1 MLNGRVLR
9 ELTVVLLI
17 AGALDQLVQIELKG
31 NDNLVNVHSLARLGV
46 NLADPAQHGAAG
58 QNLSRTAR
66 LQKGIA
72 LALDGTEADL
82 LDAQLGEQLLDNALA
97 KEETQL
103 AVLHV
108 PGLLAPLAREHTRH
122 GLGLLGQAG
131 VLATVEQ
138 AADLVQ
144 MHVRRAVGLVVGH
157 RLQQTRQ
164 QRAAHLGLLG
174 HQRVH
179 EHHGATAAL
188 GGHTDLLQVARGG
201 KAKSRGLVEAAGAQD
216 LTDLTGELLLAGQ
229 AADVVL
235 GSRDGRRHAAHAP
248 QAQDLLD
255 QIDLARQVGAEAGR
269 SDHKVLAV
277 TLDGAAQAG
286 ERTLDK
292 VGLDVGTAD
301 GVHAG
306 QAQLNAVDGLGR
318 GENVDIAGSNLAAG
332 DLLDERAGNVGDI
345 HAASLVNLALKA
357 NGGVGDQRQIAAG
370 VRGATGVKAGA
381 LDHHVDG
388 VVLDLG
394 IHAAHNAGQRHGAL
408 AVGDEAHAGVEH
420 ALLAIERRKLLVLL
434 GGANHHA
441 AVAVALGKGRQVKGM
456 QRLTGEHHHVVGDVD
471 DVVVRTHAQGVKA
484 LDHPVGR
491 RADLHVAHDA
501 GDIAVAQALVG
512 NLDGKLVVGRAA
524 SLRLDGGQLHVE
536 IAVENGTGLA
546 GHADHG
552 QAIGT
557 VGRDLAV
564 EHGVARAHI
573 LGKRHAAG
581 RILGQDHDAGVVA
594 AQTEL
599 ARGAVHAHGHD
610 AAQLALL
617 DLDVAG
623 QLGTDHGRDDV
634 VAGLKV
640 LRAADNLQRSGVA
653 VGVEVLVAHV
663 DRAHIHMVAIG
674 VRGLGEHLG
683 GHHMV
688 EGLAHGVD
696 RLDLGAGTDIFVRKG
711 LGILRNIDHGLEPVV
726 RNTHLALLSY

>member
-1 MLNGRVLR
+1 M
-9 ELTVVLLI
+9 
-17 AGALDQLVQIELKG
+17 
-31 NDNLVNVHSLARLGV
+31 
-46 NLADPAQHGAAG
+46 
-58 QNLSRTAR
+58 
-66 LQKGIA
+66 
-72 LALDGTEADL
+72 
-82 LDAQLGEQLLDNALA
+82 
-97 KEETQL
+97 
-103 AVLHV
+103 
-108 PGLLAPLAREHTRH
+108 
-122 GLGLLGQAG
+122 
-131 VLATVEQ
+131 
-138 AADLVQ
+138 
-144 MHVRRAVGLVVGH
+144 
-157 RLQQTRQ
+157 
-164 QRAAHLGLLG
+164 
-174 HQRVH
+174 
-179 EHHGATAAL
+179 
-188 GGHTDLLQVARGG
+188 
-201 KAKSRGLVEAAGAQD
+201 
-216 LTDLTGELLLAGQ
+216 
-229 AADVVL
+229 
-235 GSRDGRRHAAHAP
+235 
-248 QAQDLLD
+248 
-255 QIDLARQVGAEAGR
+255 
-269 SDHKVLAV
+269 
-277 TLDGAAQAG
+277 
-286 ERTLDK
+286 
-292 VGLDVGTAD
+292 
-301 GVHAG
+301 HAG
-306 QAQLNAVDGLGR
+306 QAQLDAVDGLGR
-318 GENVDIAGSNLAAG
+318 GENIDIAGSNLAAG

-370 VRGATGVKAGA
+370 VRGATGVEASA

-408 AVGDEAHAGVEH
+408 AVGDKAHAGVEH
-420 ALLAIERRKLLVLL
+420 ALFAIERREFLILL

-441 AVAVALGKGRQVKGM
+441 TVAIALGKGVQVKGV

-564 EHGVARAHI
+564 EHSITRAHV
-573 LGKRHAAG
+573 LGKRHTAG
-581 RILGQDHDAGVVA
+581 RVLGQNHDAGVVA
-594 AQTEL
+594 TQAEL
-599 ARGAVHAHGHD
+599 ARRAVHAHGHD
-610 AAQLALL
+610 AAKLALL

-623 QLGTDHGRDDV
+623 QDSADHGRDDV
-634 VAGLKV
+634 VAGLEV
-640 LRAADNLQRSGVA
+640 LRAADDLQRSGIA
-653 VGVEVLVAHV
+653 VGIEVLVAHI
-663 DRAHIHMVAIG
+663 DRAHIHVVAIG

-683 GHHMV
+683 GHHVV

-726 RNTHLALLSY
+726 RNAHLTGLLS

>member
-1 MLNGRVLR
+1 M
-9 ELTVVLLI
+9 
-17 AGALDQLVQIELKG
+17 
-31 NDNLVNVHSLARLGV
+31 
-46 NLADPAQHGAAG
+46 
-58 QNLSRTAR
+58 
-66 LQKGIA
+66 
-72 LALDGTEADL
+72 
-82 LDAQLGEQLLDNALA
+82 
-97 KEETQL
+97 
-103 AVLHV
+103 
-108 PGLLAPLAREHTRH
+108 
-122 GLGLLGQAG
+122 
-131 VLATVEQ
+131 
-138 AADLVQ
+138 
-144 MHVRRAVGLVVGH
+144 
-157 RLQQTRQ
+157 
-164 QRAAHLGLLG
+164 
-174 HQRVH
+174 
-179 EHHGATAAL
+179 
-188 GGHTDLLQVARGG
+188 
-201 KAKSRGLVEAAGAQD
+201 
-216 LTDLTGELLLAGQ
+216 
-229 AADVVL
+229 VL
-235 GSRDGRRHAAHAP
+235 GSWDGRRHAAHAP

-255 QIDLARQVGAEAGR
+255 QVDLARQVGAEARR

-277 TLDGAAQAG
+277 ALDGAAQTG

-301 GVHAG
+301 GMHAG
-306 QAQLNAVDGLGR
+306 QAQLDAVDGLGR
-318 GENVDIAGSNLAAG
+318 GENVNIAGSNLAAG
-332 DLLDERAGNVGDI
+332 DLLDERTGNVGDI
-345 HAASLVNLALKA
+345 HAAGLVDLALKA
-357 NGGVGDQRQIAAG
+357 NGGVGDQRQITAG
-370 VRGATGVKAGA
+370 VRGATGVEAGA

-408 AVGDEAHAGVEH
+408 AVGDETHAGVER
-420 ALLAIERRKLLVLL
+420 AFLAVERRELLILL

-441 AVAVALGKGRQVKGM
+441 TPALALGKGVQVKGV

-471 DVVVRTHAQGVKA
+471 DVVVRAHAQGVEA

-491 RADLHVAHDA
+491 RADLHVTHDA
-501 GDIAVAQALVG
+501 SDIAVAQALVG
-512 NLDGKLVVGRAA
+512 DLDRKLVVGRAA
-524 SLRLDGGQLHVE
+524 GLGLDGGQFNVE
-536 IAVENGTGLA
+536 IAIEDGTSLA

-552 QAIGT
+552 QAVGT

-564 EHGVARAHI
+564 EHGVARAHV

-594 AQTEL
+594 AQAEL

-610 AAQLALL
+610 AAKLALL

-623 QLGTDHGRDDV
+623 KHGADHGRDDV

-696 RLDLGAGTDIFVRKG
+696 RLDLGTGTDIFVRKG

-726 RNTHLALLSY
+726 RNAHLTGLLS